1 MRKGW
6 YFGGV
11 AQAGALR
18 KAERQEKE
26 KSDRGEKARAAART
40 PFLLTYSWAAN
51 LKMELKA
58 GLQEAAKAA
67 LKSRDTVKLS
77 TLRLLLAAVHNE
89 EIRLRKELGAEEIQ
103 KVIATLS
110 KQRSEAIELYR
121 KGGRDDLAQKEEA
134 ELEILQAYLPQPL
147 TEQEVQTL
155 IRESIAELGA
165 TGVQDLGKVMKQ
177 VMPKV
182 SGRTDGKRV
191 NELAKALLGG

>member
-1 MRKGW
+1 
-6 YFGGV
+6 
-11 AQAGALR
+11 
-18 KAERQEKE
+18 
-26 KSDRGEKARAAART
+26 
-40 PFLLTYSWAAN
+40 
-51 LKMELKA
+51 MELKT
-58 GLQEAAKAA
+58 GLQEAANAA

-110 KQRSEAIELYR
+110 KQRSEAIDLYR
-121 KGGRDDLAQKEEA
+121 KGGRNDLAQKEEA

-182 SGRTDGKRV
+182 GGRTDGKRV

>member
-1 MRKGW
+1 
-6 YFGGV
+6 
-11 AQAGALR
+11 
-18 KAERQEKE
+18 
-26 KSDRGEKARAAART
+26 
-40 PFLLTYSWAAN
+40 
-51 LKMELKA
+51 MELKA

-89 EIRLRKELGAEEIQ
+89 EIRLRKELDAEEIQ

-134 ELEILQAYLPQPL
+134 ELGILQAYLPQPL

>member
-1 MRKGW
+1 
-6 YFGGV
+6 
-11 AQAGALR
+11 
-18 KAERQEKE
+18 
-26 KSDRGEKARAAART
+26 
-40 PFLLTYSWAAN
+40 
-51 LKMELKA
+51 MELKA

-67 LKSRDTVKLS
+67 LKSRYAVKLS

-110 KQRSEAIELYR
+110 KQRSEAIDLYR
-121 KGGRDDLAQKEEA
+121 KGGRNDLAQKEEA

>member
-1 MRKGW
+1 
-6 YFGGV
+6 
-11 AQAGALR
+11 
-18 KAERQEKE
+18 
-26 KSDRGEKARAAART
+26 
-40 PFLLTYSWAAN
+40 
-51 LKMELKA
+51 MELKA

-67 LKSRDTVKLS
+67 LKSHDAVKLS

-110 KQRSEAIELYR
+110 KQRSEAIDLYR
-121 KGGRDDLAQKEEA
+121 KGGRNDLAQKEEA